1 MLGPALFEGC
11 DDFGWSGITGG
22 NVYSHALAARFQG
35 RKFGVV
41 ICTVH
46 MRAFFLRLGAT
57 RRPRERTEGRR
68 ACWMTGSRCQD
79 VRLDGLSLVPPY
91 LKFGRLFLG

>member
-1 MLGPALFEGC
+1 MLGQALFEVC

-22 NVYSHALAARFQG
+22 NVYTHALAARFQG

-46 MRAFFLRLGAT
+46 MRAFFFAAWSDAT
-57 RRPRERTEGRR
+57 SAE
-68 ACWMTGSRCQD
+68 AD
-79 VRLDGLSLVPPY
+79 
-91 LKFGRLFLG
+91 